1 MLVCKIENLSSFK
14 QNSKIINSALS
25 SQARKKKKNK
35 KQIMN
40 KLSYIVQMSRANWR
54 QEKFN

>member
-25 SQARKKKKNK
+25 SQARKKT